1 MRYAVMA
8 DLHGKRKA
16 LRRVLAAA
24 DEVGVDEVVCL
35 GDYLEAKVPM
45 RRHDPG
51 RFWPLDEVV
60 DPDPKLWAELA
71 DLRRILGNQEERIR
85 DLLAP
90 EQVPELL
97 APLLSGVSMTHVDC
111 AVGMHGHQIGWDVDP
126 GSGSFVPR
134 ARDVP
139 AVPLVLVGHTHH
151 RAVFEIRWSAEP
163 EPEPEREPESRA
175 ESGRAGEPR
184 FPGAGRSGA
193 VRSVPVVSGVPVPV
207 RVAGPDPVTV
217 VVNVGPAIG
226 RPSNWL
232 FFDADRG
239 EVVFEEA

>member
-51 RFWPLDEVV
+51 RFWSLDEVV
-60 DPDPKLWAELA
+60 EPDPRLWAELA

-134 ARDVP
+134 VRDVP
-139 AVPLVLVGHTHH
+139 AVPLVLVGHTHR
-151 RAVFEIRWSAEP
+151 RAVFEIRRS
-163 EPEPEREPESRA
+163 
-175 ESGRAGEPR
+175 
-184 FPGAGRSGA
+184 GRSGA

-207 RVAGPDPVTV
+207 RPAGPDPVTV

>member
-24 DEVGVDEVVCL
+24 SQAGVDEVVCL

-45 RRHDPG
+45 RRHDPA

-60 DPDPKLWAELA
+60 DPDPDLWAELVGV
-71 DLRRILGNQEERIR
+71 RRVLGNQEERIR
-85 DLLAP
+85 DLLEP
-90 EQVPELL
+90 EQIPDLL
-97 APLLSGVSMTHVDC
+97 APLLTGTSITHVDC
-111 AVGMHGHQIGWDVDP
+111 AVGMHGHQIGWDFDEE
-126 GSGSFVPR
+126 SDAFLPR
-134 ARDVP
+134 AGDVP
-139 AVPLVLVGHTHH
+139 VVPLVLVGHTHR
-151 RAVFEIRWSAEP
+151 RAVFEIR
-163 EPEPEREPESRA
+163 
-175 ESGRAGEPR
+175 GGG
-184 FPGAGRSGA
+184 PGS
-193 VRSVPVVSGVPVPV
+193 VRSVPVIPGRPVPVPV
-207 RVAGPDPVTV
+207 RAPGAELVTT

-239 EVVFEEA
+239 EVIFEEA

>member
-24 DEVGVDEVVCL
+24 DKVGVDEVVCL
-35 GDYLEAKVPM
+35 GDYLEAKVPW
-45 RRHDPG
+45 RRHDPA

-60 DPDPKLWAELA
+60 DPDPELWA
-71 DLRRILGNQEERIR
+71 DLVAVRRILGNQEERIR
-85 DLLAP
+85 DLLTP
-90 EQVPELL
+90 EQTPDLL
-97 APLLSGVSMTHVDC
+97 APLLSGQSMTHIDC
-111 AVGMHGHQIGWDVDP
+111 ALGMHGHQIGWSHDEVSD
-126 GSGSFVPR
+126 SYLPR
-134 ARDVP
+134 VEDVP
-139 AVPLVLVGHTHH
+139 AVPLILVGHTHR
-151 RAVFEIRWSAEP
+151 RAVFEIRWDAEVGDGGAHAPAPGAWREDEP
-163 EPEPEREPESRA
+163 EVDERVGS
-175 ESGRAGEPR
+175 
-184 FPGAGRSGA
+184 

-207 RVAGPDPVTV
+207 PTRAVGGRGLVTT

-239 EVVFEEA
+239 EIVFEEA